1 MRYRLLIVIGV
12 LAVLVMPT
20 VSAAAPIGLA
30 RSAQLGSC
38 PKVRH
43 AATMRQTAASL
54 PTLPAEL
61 AEELRRYGREALNA
75 TDLAWYDNGGR
86 FGGGVPAAA
95 VEEVMRA
102 GLADGLSSSAVTSF
116 LNPGFLRGI
125 SDPYGGG
132 RILAFIVA
140 QDDPTLFRT
149 VAEYAATADPAI
161 GGPGEAQEALFS
173 AFPLLN
179 VVYEAQAGVPPLDE
193 AGAAI
198 MEELANGGYR
208 PAQRTI
214 DRILA
219 AGNHPQAGAQSSGTV
234 ADAVQPDVYDH
245 LAMNYHG
252 PLSPDARDAV
262 ANRTAYLDWVAR
274 IADWVASGATMD
286 QVPSVPTFLTAG
298 AAAPTVSAPT
308 ADRRNACW
316 R

>member
-1 MRYRLLIVIGV
+1 
-12 LAVLVMPT
+12 
-20 VSAAAPIGLA
+20 
-30 RSAQLGSC
+30 
-38 PKVRH
+38 
-43 AATMRQTAASL
+43 
-54 PTLPAEL
+54 
-61 AEELRRYGREALNA
+61 
-75 TDLAWYDNGGR
+75 
-86 FGGGVPAAA
+86 
-95 VEEVMRA
+95 MRA
-102 GLADGLSSSAVTSF
+102 GLADGLSSSAVTGF

-132 RILAFIVA
+132 RILGFIVA

-149 VAEYAATADPAI
+149 VAEYAATVDPAI

-262 ANRTAYLDWVAR
+262 ANRAAYLDWVAQ
-274 IADWVASGATMD
+274 IADWVANGCDDGSGPGCPD
-286 QVPSVPTFLTAG
+286 VPDRGRRSPDRAR
-298 AAAPTVSAPT
+298 P
-308 ADRRNACW
+308 DRRPAQRLLEVDTLPRSLSQMERTGPYGPVRSDCVC

>member
-1 MRYRLLIVIGV
+1 
-12 LAVLVMPT
+12 
-20 VSAAAPIGLA
+20 
-30 RSAQLGSC
+30 
-38 PKVRH
+38 
-43 AATMRQTAASL
+43 
-54 PTLPAEL
+54 
-61 AEELRRYGREALNA
+61 
-75 TDLAWYDNGGR
+75 
-86 FGGGVPAAA
+86 
-95 VEEVMRA
+95 MRA
-102 GLADGLSSSAVTSF
+102 GLAVGLSSSAVASF

-125 SDPYGGG
+125 GDPYGGG

-274 IADWVASGATMD
+274 IADWVASWCDDGSGPVRPD
-286 QVPSVPTFLTAG
+286 VPDRGRRSPGRVRPDRRRGDGCWSEIPCLAACSRWNGPTLAGRSVPLACVRWLSCDPRSTHRLHRG
-298 AAAPTVSAPT
+298 
-308 ADRRNACW
+308 RRSRA
-316 R
+316 